1 MAVRNSLSMQYFS
14 TYRFDVFHLTPPL
27 VRPIL
32 ISFDEIKSRSLILR
46 FLNWTSVLFS
56 SFFFCRECHWIA
68 VFNIFISLSSF
79 PWFLF
84 SFFFFFS
91 SLSEI
96 FEKPFWKDLKWRKG
110 CLTYC
115 CIDVMAFYG
124 KFYVKAAWKEPLSKN
139 CHLMNHFDVITS
151 AHFKSNLI
159 LCFHPRSFLRN
170 LNLGQTSHKT
180 VAVQ

>member
-1 MAVRNSLSMQYFS
+1 MISASYSPAPFSVPARFCDSHVQSVHLASGRIDMIILSCWSMILLPRREITLQLSVGCQKFSFHAIFS

-84 SFFFFFS
+84 SFS
-91 SLSEI
+91 SHHYLRYLKNL
-96 FEKPFWKDLKWRKG
+96 FGKTWNDEKAVSLIVV
-110 CLTYC
+110 LT
-115 CIDVMAFYG
+115 
-124 KFYVKAAWKEPLSKN
+124 
-139 CHLMNHFDVITS
+139 
-151 AHFKSNLI
+151 
-159 LCFHPRSFLRN
+159 
-170 LNLGQTSHKT
+170 
-180 VAVQ
+180 